1 MPVKEGTMVQI
12 IIALVA
18 AVFGSTGFWSW
29 LSSRSKKRSDE
40 SRLLMGLAYS
50 EIIRRS
56 EEYIRRGWIGI
67 DEYNELDRY
76 LYQPYQS
83 MGGNGTAEK
92 LMQAVKALPVS
103 KEVA

>member
-1 MPVKEGTMVQI
+1 MVQI

-29 LSSRSKKRSDE
+29 LSNRSKKRSDE

>member
-1 MPVKEGTMVQI
+1 MAQI

-18 AVFGSTGFWSW
+18 SVFGSTGFWSW

-56 EEYIRRGWIGI
+56 EEYIRRGWIGT
-67 DEYNELDRY
+67 DEFNELDRY
-76 LYQPYQS
+76 LFQPYAS

-92 LMQAVKALPVS
+92 LMNAVKALPVS

>member
-1 MPVKEGTMVQI
+1 MAQI

-56 EEYIRRGWIGI
+56 EEYIRRGWIGT
-67 DEYNELDRY
+67 DEFNELDRY
-76 LYQPYQS
+76 LFQPYAS

-92 LMQAVKALPVS
+92 LMNAVKALPVS

>member
-1 MPVKEGTMVQI
+1 MAQI

-56 EEYIRRGWIGI
+56 EEYIRRGWIAV

-76 LYQPYQS
+76 LYQPYRN
-83 MGGNGTAEK
+83 MGGNGTAER
-92 LMQAVKALPVS
+92 LMAAVKGLPVT
-103 KEVA
+103 KEV